1 MHDIIETDD
10 FNKLFS
16 SIAEEMGIILARS
29 SFSSNIKERRDF
41 SCAIFDAKGDLV
53 AQAAHIPVHL
63 GAMPMTLSAVLS
75 EMTLQP
81 GDVVIT
87 NDPYKG
93 GSHLPDITLIEPV
106 FTASTPLSRQ
116 QPLFYVVN
124 RAHHADVGGKNPG
137 SMGLA
142 SHLADE
148 GYVISPTLLY
158 NAGVYNDEFICDFL
172 KNVRSPEER
181 LGDLR
186 AQIASLARGKS
197 RLNDILEKYT
207 REHIFSILDQL
218 KDYSER
224 LMVNIINRLPDGLYS
239 YTDYLDDDG
248 NGSSPIPISVD
259 LNIKDSHIL
268 ADFSRSGDQVDTP
281 LNTVISVVMS
291 ATAYVFQCL
300 VGEGHPINQGSYR
313 PLQIKTRPGSI
324 VDAKNPAPV
333 AAGNVET
340 SQRIV
345 DVLLGALAEAIPE
358 LIPAASSGS
367 MNNIAIGSNKSST
380 APGFSYYETI
390 GGGMGGRPTMAGLN
404 GIHTH
409 MTNTMNTPI
418 EALEH
423 AYPLRVEQYSLRQGS
438 GGAGLHRGGD
448 GIIRSYRFL
457 EKAHVS
463 LLTERRKLT
472 PYGLAGGEKGIV
484 GENILI
490 HGKKRKK
497 LSGKIVIETEAGDQ
511 LIIKTPGGGGW
522 GRTTCKKDPPLA

>member
-1 MHDIIETDD
+1 MHDIIEIEV

-41 SCAIFDAKGDLV
+41 SCAIFDAGGDLV

-63 GAMPMTLSAVLS
+63 GAMPMTLSRVLK
-75 EMTLQP
+75 EMTLRP
-81 GDVVIT
+81 GDMVLT

-106 FTASTPLSRQ
+106 FTESGKHSCR

-142 SHLADE
+142 NCLADE

-158 NAGVYNDEFICDFL
+158 AGGIYNDVFIRDFL
-172 KNVRSPEER
+172 KNVRNPEER

-186 AQIASLARGKS
+186 AQIASLARGKL
-197 RLNDILEKYT
+197 RLNDILDRYACD
-207 REHIFSILDQL
+207 HIFSILDQL

-224 LMVNIINRLPDGLYS
+224 MTVNIIRQLPKGLYS
-239 YTDYLDDDG
+239 FTDYLDDDG

-259 LNIKDSHIL
+259 LNIKGSCII
-268 ADFSRSGDQVDTP
+268 ADFSRSGDQVTTP
-281 LNTVISVVMS
+281 LNTVVSVVMS

-324 VDAKNPAPV
+324 VDARNPAPV

-358 LIPAASSGS
+358 LIPAASCGS
-367 MNNIAIGSNKSST
+367 MNNIAIGNDTSLT
-380 APGFSYYETI
+380 TRGFSYYETI
-390 GGGMGGRPTMAGLN
+390 GGGMGGRPTMAGLS

-423 AYPLRVEQYSLRQGS
+423 AYPLRVEQYALRQRS
-438 GGAGLHRGGD
+438 GGNGRHRGGD
-448 GIIRSYRFL
+448 GIVRSYRFL
-457 EKAHVS
+457 EKAQVS
-463 LLTERRKLT
+463 LLSERRKLQ
-472 PYGLAGGEKGIV
+472 PYGLAGGEKGKL

-497 LSGKIVIETEAGDQ
+497 LSGKIMIEIEAEDQ
-511 LIIKTPGGGGW
+511 LIIRTPGGGGW
-522 GRTTCKKDPPLA
+522 GRADCLK

>member
-1 MHDIIETDD
+1 MHDIIEIEV
-10 FNKLFS
+10 FNKLFN

-29 SFSSNIKERRDF
+29 SFSANIKERRDF

-63 GAMPMTLSAVLS
+63 GAMPMTLSFVLS
-75 EMTLQP
+75 EMSLQP
-81 GDVVIT
+81 GDIVIT

-106 FTASTPLSRQ
+106 FPTSTNLSSTH
-116 QPLFYVVN
+116 PLFYVVN

-137 SMGLA
+137 SMGLV
-142 SHLADE
+142 SCIADE
-148 GYVISPTLLY
+148 GYVIPPTLLY
-158 NAGVYNDEFICDFL
+158 AGGAYNDSFIDEFL

-186 AQIASLARGKS
+186 AQIAALARGKL
-197 RLNDILEKYT
+197 RLNDILDRYT
-207 REHIFSILDQL
+207 LEHVFCILDQL

-224 LMVNIINRLPDGLYS
+224 LMANIIKQLPDGLYS
-239 YTDYLDDDG
+239 YTDFLDDDG
-248 NGSSPIPISVD
+248 NDSPPIPISID

-268 ADFSRSGDQVDTP
+268 ADFSRSGDQVNIP
-281 LNTVISVVMS
+281 LNTVRAVVMS

-300 VGEGHPINQGSYR
+300 LGEGHPINQGSYR

-345 DVLLGALAEAIPE
+345 DVLLGALAGVIPE

-367 MNNIAIGSNKSST
+367 MNNIAIGCDKTFSDQE
-380 APGFSYYETI
+380 FSYYETI
-390 GGGMGGRPTMAGLN
+390 GGGMGGRPTMKGLS

-423 AYPLRVEQYSLRQGS
+423 AYPLRVEQYALRYGS

-448 GIIRSYRFL
+448 GITRSYRFL
-457 EKAHVS
+457 GKTRVS
-463 LLTERRKLT
+463 LLSERRKLA
-472 PYGLAGGEKGIV
+472 PYGLAGGHSGLL

-490 HGKKRKK
+490 HEKKRRK
-497 LSGKIVIETEAGDQ
+497 LSGKLDFETEADDL
-511 LIIKTPGGGGW
+511 LILKTPGGGGW
-522 GRTTCKKDPPLA
+522 GRTIS

>member
-1 MHDIIETDD
+1 MHDIIEIEV

-63 GAMPMTLSAVLS
+63 GAMPMTLSSVLS
-75 EMTLQP
+75 EMNLQP
-81 GDVVIT
+81 GDMVIT

-106 FTASTPLSRQ
+106 FPAAPHLASTH
-116 QPLFYVVN
+116 PLFYVVN

-142 SHLADE
+142 NCLADE
-148 GYVISPTLLY
+148 GYLISPTLLY
-158 NAGVYNDEFICDFL
+158 EDGVYNDDFIQDFL
-172 KNVRSPEER
+172 ENVRNPEER

-186 AQIASLARGKS
+186 AQVASLARGKL
-197 RLNDILEKYT
+197 RLNDILGKYT
-207 REHIFSILDQL
+207 PEHIFSVLDQL
-218 KDYSER
+218 KNYSER
-224 LMVNIINRLPDGLYS
+224 LMINSINRLPDGLYS

-248 NGSSPIPISVD
+248 SDSSPIPISVD
-259 LNIKDSHIL
+259 LNIKDAHII
-268 ADFSRSGDQVDTP
+268 ADFSRSGDQVATP
-281 LNTVISVVMS
+281 LNTVRSVVMS
-291 ATAYVFQCL
+291 ATVYVFQCL
-300 VGEGHPINQGSYR
+300 VGDGHPINQGSYR

-358 LIPAASSGS
+358 LIPAASCGS
-367 MNNIAIGSNKSST
+367 MNNITIGCDKSST
-380 APGFSYYETI
+380 SLGFSYYETI
-390 GGGMGGRPTMAGLN
+390 GGGMGGRPTMDGLS

-418 EALEH
+418 EVLEH
-423 AYPLRVEQYSLRQGS
+423 AYPLRVEQYALRYGS
-438 GGAGLHRGGD
+438 GGAGFHRGGD
-448 GIIRSYRFL
+448 GIVRSYRFL
-457 EKAHVS
+457 ERTHVS
-463 LLTERRKLT
+463 LLSERRKLA
-472 PYGLAGGEKGIV
+472 PYGLAGGQNGLPGK
-484 GENILI
+484 NILE
-490 HGKKRKK
+490 HKKKRKK
-497 LSGKIVIETEAGDQ
+497 LSGKTVFEAEAGDQ
-511 LIIKTPGGGGW
+511 LMIKTPGGGGW
-522 GRTTCKKDPPLA
+522 GRTTR

>member
-1 MHDIIETDD
+1 MHDIIEIEV

-29 SFSSNIKERRDF
+29 SFSPNIKERRDF
-41 SCAIFDAKGDLV
+41 SCAIFDAGGDLV

-63 GAMPMTLSAVLS
+63 GAMPMTLETVLS
-75 EMTLQP
+75 EMNLQP
-81 GDVVIT
+81 GDLVIT

-106 FTASTPLSRQ
+106 FTESIKHSCRK
-116 QPLFYVVN
+116 PLFYVVN
-124 RAHHADVGGKNPG
+124 RAHHADVGGETPG

-142 SHLADE
+142 NCLADE

-158 NAGVYNDEFICDFL
+158 DGGIYNDVFSRDFL
-172 KNVRSPEER
+172 KNVRNPEER

-186 AQIASLARGKS
+186 AQIASLARGKL
-197 RLNDILEKYT
+197 RLNDILEKYPHD
-207 REHIFSILDQL
+207 HIFSILDQL

-224 LMVNIINRLPDGLYS
+224 LMINIIRQLPEGLYS
-239 YTDYLDDDG
+239 FTDYLDDDG
-248 NGSSPIPISVD
+248 MGSSSIPISVD
-259 LNIKDSHIL
+259 LTIMDSRIK
-268 ADFSRSGDQVDTP
+268 ADFSRSGDQVTTP

-300 VGEGHPINQGSYR
+300 VGEGYPINQGSYR
-313 PLQIKTRPGSI
+313 PLLIKTRLGSI

-340 SQRIV
+340 SQRVV

-358 LIPAASSGS
+358 LIPAASCGS
-367 MNNIAIGSNKSST
+367 MNNIAIGSDRSLT
-380 APGFSYYETI
+380 TRGFSYYETI
-390 GGGMGGRPTMAGLN
+390 GGGMGGRPTMAGLS

-423 AYPLRVEQYSLRQGS
+423 AYPLRVEQYALRQGS
-438 GGAGLHRGGD
+438 GGEGLHRGGD

-457 EKAHVS
+457 EKAQVS
-463 LLTERRKLT
+463 LFTERRKLP
-472 PYGLAGGEKGIV
+472 PYGLAGGGKGKL

-490 HGKKRKK
+490 HGRKRKK
-497 LSGKIVIETEAGDQ
+497 LDGKIVIKAEPEDQ
-511 LIIKTPGGGGW
+511 LIIRTPGGGGW
-522 GRTTCKKDPPLA
+522 GWTSC

>member
-1 MHDIIETDD
+1 MHDIIEIEI

-29 SFSSNIKERRDF
+29 SFSANIKERRDF
-41 SCAIFDAKGDLV
+41 SCAIFDTKGDLV

-63 GAMPMTLSAVLS
+63 GAMPMTLSSVLS

-81 GDVVIT
+81 GDLVIT

-106 FTASTPLSRQ
+106 FPTQADPSSTH
-116 QPLFYVVN
+116 PLFYIVN

-142 SHLADE
+142 NCLADE

-158 NAGVYNDEFICDFL
+158 SGGKYNDIFIQDFL
-172 KNVRSPEER
+172 KNVRNPEER

-186 AQIASLARGKS
+186 AQIASLARGKL
-197 RLNDILEKYT
+197 RLNDLLDKYAP
-207 REHIFSILDQL
+207 EYIFSILDQL

-224 LMVNIINRLPDGLYS
+224 LMVNIINQLPNGLYS

-248 NGSSPIPISVD
+248 VGSSPIPISVD
-259 LNIKDSHIL
+259 LNINDSYIL
-268 ADFSRSGDQVDTP
+268 ADFSRSRDQVGTP
-281 LNTVISVVMS
+281 LNTVRSVVMS

-324 VDAKNPAPV
+324 VDATNPAPV

-345 DVLLGALAEAIPE
+345 DVLFGALAEAIPE
-358 LIPAASSGS
+358 LIPAASCGS
-367 MNNIAIGSNKSST
+367 MNNITIGSDESLTNL
-380 APGFSYYETI
+380 GFSYYETI
-390 GGGMGGRPTMAGLN
+390 GGGMGGRPTLDGLS

-423 AYPLRVEQYSLRQGS
+423 AYPLRVEQYALRHGS
-438 GGAGLHRGGD
+438 GGSGKYRGGD
-448 GIIRSYRFL
+448 GITRSYLFL

-463 LLTERRKLT
+463 LLSERRKLT
-472 PYGLAGGEKGIV
+472 PYGLAGGQNGLSGK
-484 GENILI
+484 NILI
-490 HGKKRKK
+490 HKKKRKK
-497 LSGKIVIETEAGDQ
+497 LSGKMVFETEEGDQ

-522 GRTTCKKDPPLA
+522 GRTTC

>member
-1 MHDIIETDD
+1 MHDIIEIEV

-41 SCAIFDAKGDLV
+41 SCAIFDAGGDLV

-63 GAMPMTLSAVLS
+63 GAMPMTLSTVLS
-75 EMTLQP
+75 EITLRP

-106 FTASTPLSRQ
+106 FTESDKHTCQ

-142 SHLADE
+142 NCLADE
-148 GYVISPTLLY
+148 GYVIPPTFIY
-158 NAGVYNDEFICDFL
+158 ENGVYNDVFIRDFL
-172 KNVRSPEER
+172 ENVRNPEER

-186 AQIASLARGKS
+186 AQIASLARGKL
-197 RLNDILEKYT
+197 RLKDILERYAC
-207 REHIFSILDQL
+207 EHIFSILDQL

-224 LMVNIINRLPDGLYS
+224 LMVNIIRQIPKGLYS
-239 YTDYLDDDG
+239 FTDYLDDDG

-259 LNIKDSHIL
+259 LTIKDSCII
-268 ADFSRSGDQVDTP
+268 AEFSRSGDQVTTP

-300 VGEGHPINQGSYR
+300 VGERHPINQGSYR

-358 LIPAASSGS
+358 LIPAASCGS
-367 MNNIAIGSNKSST
+367 MNNIAIGSNRSST
-380 APGFSYYETI
+380 TGGFSYYETI
-390 GGGMGGRPTMAGLN
+390 GGGMGGRPTMEG
-404 GIHTH
+404 
-409 MTNTMNTPI
+409 
-418 EALEH
+418 
-423 AYPLRVEQYSLRQGS
+423 
-438 GGAGLHRGGD
+438 
-448 GIIRSYRFL
+448 
-457 EKAHVS
+457 
-463 LLTERRKLT
+463 
-472 PYGLAGGEKGIV
+472 
-484 GENILI
+484 
-490 HGKKRKK
+490 
-497 LSGKIVIETEAGDQ
+497 LSGINTH
-511 LIIKTPGGGGW
+511 PGAYLSTSCGAICLTKGNGW
-522 GRTTCKKDPPLA
+522 QWLTQRRRWNR